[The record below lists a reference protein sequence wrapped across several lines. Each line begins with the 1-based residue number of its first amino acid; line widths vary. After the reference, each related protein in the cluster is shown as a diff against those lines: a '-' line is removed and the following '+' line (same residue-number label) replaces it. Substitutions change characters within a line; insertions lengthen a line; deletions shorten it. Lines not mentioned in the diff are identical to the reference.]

1 MGLYGEP
8 GENKDLMLELQL
20 LADVALIGT
29 PSVGKSTLINAVSGV
44 KAKTAEYHFTTLVP
58 NIGVVEHKGSSF
70 TMIDVPWLIEGAGSG
85 KGLGNEFLRHIL
97 KARVFIIFTDATKDI
112 PGMEEPWL
120 LMDEIITYVQQRL
133 VGSNERWYPIE
144 NIQQELV
151 MQNDKLRYR
160 VSTSVNGQNV
170 VLLQKA
176 IFFVVN
182 KIDTLPDEE
191 IRNEYLE
198 QLGLHINEYL
208 QKHTDKISLDIKQ
221 HSMLLSALTREGIDA
236 LLNKLISLLQD
247 TNFRTIGDQ
256 EIVAPENELMV
267 PTVTNVSEQEISLLL
282 ERGYIQEKQAGKV
295 QVREVIQPEIS
306 FLSSVL
312 PRWNEEAHM
321 RYWAKLGNDWHLARL
336 TKAGAKKGDILKII
350 STYPWHEPK
359 YISRE

>member
-1 MGLYGEP
+1 
-8 GENKDLMLELQL
+8 
-20 LADVALIGT
+20 
-29 PSVGKSTLINAVSGV
+29 
-44 KAKTAEYHFTTLVP
+44 
-58 NIGVVEHKGSSF
+58 
-70 TMIDVPWLIEGAGSG
+70 
-85 KGLGNEFLRHIL
+85 
-97 KARVFIIFTDATKDI
+97 
-112 PGMEEPWL
+112 
-120 LMDEIITYVQQRL
+120 
-133 VGSNERWYPIE
+133 
-144 NIQQELV
+144 

-312 PRWNEEAHM
+312 PR
-321 RYWAKLGNDWHLARL
+321 
-336 TKAGAKKGDILKII
+336 
-350 STYPWHEPK
+350 
-359 YISRE
+359 